1 MARKK
6 NNVLAIIAL
15 VTGILAILTFM
26 GLTFK
31 PLIVG
36 LGPLLATAAVICGW
50 LGKKKKN
57 GRTMAT
63 VGLVLGL
70 VWWALTVV
78 GIILHS
84 IMGLFKG
91 LF

>member
-6 NNVLAIIAL
+6 KNVLAIVAI
-15 VTGILAILTFM
+15 VTGILAILTFTSLM
-26 GLTFK
+26 YT
-31 PLIVG
+31 PLIAG
-36 LGPLLATAAVICGW
+36 FGPILATTAIICGW
-50 LGKKKKN
+50 LGKIKRK
-57 GRTMAT
+57 GRTMAS

-70 VWWALTVV
+70 IWWALTII

-84 IMGLFKG
+84 FLGLFKG

>member
-15 VTGILAILTFM
+15 VTGILAILTFTS
-26 GLTFK
+26 LIYT
-31 PLIVG
+31 PLIAG
-36 LGPLLATAAVICGW
+36 FGPILATAAIICGW
-50 LGKKKKN
+50 LGKRKKR
-57 GRTMAT
+57 GRTMAA
-63 VGLVLGL
+63 VGMVLGL
-70 VWWALTVV
+70 LWWALTIV

-84 IMGLFKG
+84 ILGLFKG

>member
-15 VTGILAILTFM
+15 VTGIIAILTFTS
-26 GLTFK
+26 LISK
-31 PLIVG
+31 PLIAG
-36 LGPLLATAAVICGW
+36 FGPLLATAALICGW

-70 VWWALTVV
+70 IWWALTIV

-84 IMGLFKG
+84 ILGLFNG